1 MKKMIFVLFSCFA
14 LLQNANS
21 QRSVFGAPMDY
32 AKYKEYACEGF
43 YELDLDDLFR
53 RVEKFV
59 AIDDKYNLTVKFKD
73 TSTGDMILKG
83 SYNVERG
90 SELTCLSYE
99 MARCK
104 IYFTIKVQ
112 KEGDYSWHE
121 WIFDEVKVN
130 FTGTYGSSY
139 SHISTSTLEKIYD
152 ELRVIENN
160 KSSFVIDS
168 TYFNHIEELK
178 TKIEGYKAIAND
190 ETLKKK
196 ERRSAEYS
204 LQKYTTEKNVYEGV
218 LEIVRYFMFMFNA
231 NAFKR

>member
-1 MKKMIFVLFSCFA
+1 MKKLLFVLFMCFT

-21 QRSVFGAPMDY
+21 QRSVFDTPMDY
-32 AKYKEYACEGF
+32 ANYKEYARTGF
-43 YELDLDDLFR
+43 YELNLDDLFK

-59 AIDDKYNLTVKFKD
+59 AIDDKYNLSIRFKD

-83 SYNVERG
+83 YHNVER
-90 SELTCLSYE
+90 STELKCLFYE

-104 IYFTIKVQ
+104 INYTKKVQ
-112 KEGDYSWHE
+112 KDGDHSWHE

-139 SHISTSTLEKIYD
+139 SYISTSTLEKIHN
-152 ELRVIENN
+152 ELRVIEKNG
-160 KSSFVIDS
+160 SSFVIDS

-204 LQKYTTEKNVYEGV
+204 LQKYSTEKDVYEGV